1 MFQSKAVAV
10 CLILLLGSTL
20 TEAGA
25 KAISKRHV
33 RRDWLILPDA
43 IAFYVYKAVDKMSP
57 QTAELLAKAVQT
69 PFILDTR
76 NYLIKATAQIT
87 VQAEEAWAKVTE
99 KVSGFWQQQEKGPAQ
114 P

>member
-20 TEAGA
+20 TEVGA

-43 IAFYVYKAVDKMSP
+43 IAFYVYKAVDTVSP
-57 QTAELLAKAVQT
+57 KTAEVLAKAVQT
-69 PFILDTR
+69 PLILDSR
-76 NYLIKATAQIT
+76 NFLIQTTAQIT
-87 VQAEEAWAKVTE
+87 VKAEEAWAKVVE
-99 KVSGFWQQQEKGPAQ
+99 KVSGFWKQPKKETEQQ
-114 P
+114 